1 MTPRNNLFCIVS
13 LVLVVCGAIAFQS
26 QQRNSHNNRSCGGV
40 GGSTAFRRSAALLAN
55 TWGSSSSSSSSPFVC
70 NSRTRQ
76 STSATTTSSSTT
88 TSLAASGG
96 PAVLD
101 KEAIRTT
108 GPAVLDRPATEGT
121 DDIAKERVRE
131 GGEAW
136 EVRIYNDGMNTREH
150 VARALVQITGMTE
163 MTAYQTMMQA
173 HQNGIASVGRFCFEI
188 AEMYNEGLRKQGI
201 ISDIVPVDEDN

>member
-1 MTPRNNLFCIVS
+1 MSRLFYIVS
-13 LVLVVCGAIAFQS
+13 LILTVFCVGIVGAFQHR
-26 QQRNSHNNRSCGGV
+26 QQVQLPHHQHRQNAFAKTNNNRV
-40 GGSTAFRRSAALLAN
+40 
-55 TWGSSSSSSSSPFVC
+55 WG
-70 NSRTRQ
+70 
-76 STSATTTSSSTT
+76 
-88 TSLAASGG
+88 TSLSASPAVIEKETIKSGG

-101 KEAIRTT
+101 
-108 GPAVLDRPATEGT
+108 RPSTQEEKVSSPV
-121 DDIAKERVRE
+121 KERTRE

-150 VARALVQITGMTE
+150 VARSLVQITGMTE

-201 ISDIVPVDEDN
+201 ISDIVPVDEES

>member
-1 MTPRNNLFCIVS
+1 MTPRNNLFFIVS

-26 QQRNSHNNRSCGGV
+26 QQRNSCSRPAN
-40 GGSTAFRRSAALLAN
+40 AFRRPGAALLAN
-55 TWGSSSSSSSSPFVC
+55 TWGFASC
-70 NSRTRQ
+70 NGGTATRQ
-76 STSATTTSSSTT
+76 ATS
-88 TSLAASGG
+88 SLAAGS
-96 PAVLD
+96 ATLE
-101 KEAIRTT
+101 KESIRTV
-108 GPAVLDRPATEGT
+108 GPAVLDRPATQGN
-121 DDIAKERVRE
+121 DDIVKERVRE

-150 VARALVQITGMTE
+150 VARSLVQITGMTE

-201 ISDIVPVDEDN
+201 ISDIVPVDEDS

>member
-1 MTPRNNLFCIVS
+1 LENNNNMTPRNNLFFIVT
-13 LVLVVCGAIAFQS
+13 LVLVVVYGAIAFQS
-26 QQRNSHNNRSCGGV
+26 QQKSC
-40 GGSTAFRRSAALLAN
+40 SRPTSSAAFRRPALLKAN
-55 TWGSSSSSSSSPFVC
+55 RWGGGDNSATC

-76 STSATTTSSSTT
+76 VATT
-88 TSLAASGG
+88 TSLAAG
-96 PAVLD
+96 PAILEKDSV
-101 KEAIRTT
+101 RTA
-108 GPAVLDRPATEGT
+108 GPAVLDRPATEGN
-121 DDIAKERVRE
+121 DEIVKERVRE

-150 VARALVQITGMTE
+150 VARSLVQITGMTE

-201 ISDIVPVDEDN
+201 ISDIVPVDEDS